1 MNKSKSYPVLNKN
14 EIFNLNKCQSS
25 DNLKDKLNDFYFEDF
40 FEGDGQLGIS
50 FIKDSFNK
58 PVIKSI
64 IPNTVASETYGLYS
78 SMILIEIDGKD
89 ISDKSFENIMKSIH
103 KKWIKNNRIHLKF
116 QKVIIKE
123 VYTIL
128 LSNNLLKYYDKFIE
142 LGASSIEDFEYVEYD
157 DLIKMDMNSDE
168 IEYFKNIN
176 PNI

>member
-1 MNKSKSYPVLNKN
+1 MNKSKSYPIIYGNK
-14 EIFNLNKCQSS
+14 EFNLNKCQSS

-50 FIKDSFNK
+50 FIKDSSNK
-58 PVIKSI
+58 PVVKSI

-89 ISDKSFENIMKSIH
+89 ITDKSYENIIKRIH

-116 QKVIIKE
+116 QKVIKKE

-128 LSNNLLKYYDKFIE
+128 LTNNLLKYYDQFIE
-142 LGASSIEDFEYVEYD
+142 LGASSVEDFEYVEYN
-157 DLIKMDMNSDE
+157 DLIKMDMDRGE
-168 IEYFKNIN
+168 IEQFRNIN